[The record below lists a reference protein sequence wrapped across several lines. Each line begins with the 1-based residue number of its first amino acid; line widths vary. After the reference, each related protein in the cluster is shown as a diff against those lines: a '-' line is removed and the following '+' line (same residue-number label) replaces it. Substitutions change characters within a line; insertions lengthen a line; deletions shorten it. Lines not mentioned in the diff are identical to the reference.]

1 MTPDDAI
8 QVRRCRHCGGTDAQ
22 DLLDLGFAP
31 PSNAYLRP
39 ADLNRPEVTFPLR
52 LFVCRTCRLAQTEDY
67 ARAEALFEADYAY
80 FSSTS
85 RSWLEHASAYV
96 RMITE
101 RLALGPASQVIEL
114 ASNDGYLL
122 RNFVTAGIP
131 CIGVEPTHAAAEAA
145 RVLGIEV
152 IEAFFGTDLASSL
165 PKADLIIGNNVYAH
179 VPDINDFTAGMA
191 AALKP
196 EGVIT
201 LEFPHLL
208 NMIRECQFD
217 TAYHEHFSYLSL
229 LAVERIMAHAGLR
242 VFDVET
248 LTTHG
253 GSLRIYA
260 CRDGASFTPTQR
272 VTAMRSAENAAGLG
286 KDEFYA
292 GFQNA
297 ALAIKHGFLDFL
309 LTASR
314 EGRTVAGYGAAAK
327 GNTLMN
333 FAGVRS
339 DLVRF
344 VCDKADSKIG
354 KYLPGSHIPIRAPET
369 LEDELPDYLIIF
381 PWNIAQEVMAQLSHL
396 REKGMRVFVAVPEMR
411 EL

>member
-1 MTPDDAI
+1 MIRDDAGR
-8 QVRRCRHCGGTDAQ
+8 VRRCRHCGGTDAQ
-22 DLLDLGFAP
+22 DVLDLGFAP
-31 PSNAYLRP
+31 PSNAYLR
-39 ADLNRPEVTFPLR
+39 ATDLNRPEVTFPLR
-52 LFVCRTCRLAQTEDY
+52 LFVCRTCRLTQTEDY

-85 RSWLEHASAYV
+85 RGWLDHAAAYV
-96 RMITE
+96 RMITD

-131 CIGVEPTHAAAEAA
+131 CVGVEPTHAAAEAA
-145 RVLGIEV
+145 RALGIEV
-152 IEAFFGTDLASSL
+152 VEAFFGTDLAPSL

-191 AALKP
+191 TALKP

-208 NMIRECQFD
+208 NMVRECQFD

-229 LAVERIMAHAGLR
+229 LAVERIMTQAGLR

-248 LTTHG
+248 LPTHG
-253 GSLRIYA
+253 GSLRVYA
-260 CRDGASFTPTQR
+260 CRHDASFTQTGR
-272 VTAMRSAENAAGLG
+272 VADLLANETAAGL
-286 KDEFYA
+286 DRDDFYA

-297 ALAIKHGFLDFL
+297 ALSVKHGFLDFL

-333 FAGVRS
+333 FAGVRP

-344 VCDKADSKIG
+344 VCDRADSKIG
-354 KYLPGSHIPIRAPET
+354 KYLPGSHIPIRAPEA
-369 LEDELPDYLIIF
+369 LEDELPDYLVIF
-381 PWNIAQEVMAQLSHL
+381 PWNIAKEVTAQLEHL
-396 REKGMRVFVAVPEMR
+396 RAKGVRFFVAVPKMR